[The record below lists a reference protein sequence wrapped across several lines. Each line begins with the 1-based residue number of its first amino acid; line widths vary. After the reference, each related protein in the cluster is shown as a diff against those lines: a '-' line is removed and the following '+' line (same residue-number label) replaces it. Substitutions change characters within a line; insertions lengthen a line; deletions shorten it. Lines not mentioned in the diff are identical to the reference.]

1 MIVDQ
6 KGLEDI
12 LAGYKDGKEMLAM
25 ESWTSNSALDF
36 AQGRGQ
42 RITLRTKN
50 KKGVDIS
57 ALSEFEKE
65 DEVLMPKGVRYKL
78 KGVTKEEISA
88 RATKEG
94 RFSWTIDLEQI

>member
-1 MIVDQ
+1 M
-6 KGLEDI
+6 
-12 LAGYKDGKEMLAM
+12 LAGYKGGKTTLAM
-25 ESWTSNSALDF
+25 ESWTSDGTLEF

-42 RITLRTKN
+42 RVMLRTKN

-57 ALSEFEKE
+57 QLSEFEKE
-65 DEVLMPKGVRYKL
+65 SEVLMPQNVKYKL

-94 RFSWTIDLEQI
+94 RFSWIVDLEQL